1 MPVETYQQDRTRTDQ
16 TVRGQTEQAGPTDR
30 TQTGPTD
37 RTQTGRIPADQ
48 ADQADQTPADG
59 APRPAGPR
67 SPEARAAAAL
77 AEREADAS
85 HGARSGTAVAPGR
98 QEATGTGAPA
108 PAAPVQA
115 RQVATGGSSSA
126 TPAGPSSAP
135 PSASPAGSPAAPT
148 AEGAGEAPPARRRR
162 ARPAR
167 PDATLLPLPQVLR
180 DVVLCLARLV
190 VGVVLVAH
198 GLQKLAQGAPGT
210 AEGFAQ
216 MGVPQPEIAAIIAM
230 VAELG
235 GGVLL
240 ILGLMTPLAALL
252 PAVVLVGAV
261 VVHAGNG
268 LFVTEG
274 GWELAAT
281 LGAAC
286 LVLGAIGPGRLSV
299 DALLTRLRR
308 DR

>member
-16 TVRGQTEQAGPTDR
+16 TVRGQTVQAEQASPTDR
-30 TQTGPTD
+30 TQTG
-37 RTQTGRIPADQ
+37 QTGRIPADQ
-48 ADQADQTPADG
+48 AGRTPAGGTPADG

-77 AEREADAS
+77 AEREVDAS
-85 HGARSGTAVAPGR
+85 HGARSGTAVASGR

-108 PAAPVQA
+108 PAALVPA
-115 RQVATGGSSSA
+115 REVATDGSSSA

-135 PSASPAGSPAAPT
+135 PSASPAVSPAAST
-148 AEGAGEAPPARRRR
+148 AEGVGEAPPARRRR

>member
-1 MPVETYQQDRTRTDQ
+1 VEPGGRT
-16 TVRGQTEQAGPTDR
+16 
-30 TQTGPTD
+30 
-37 RTQTGRIPADQ
+37 
-48 ADQADQTPADG
+48 
-59 APRPAGPR
+59 
-67 SPEARAAAAL
+67 
-77 AEREADAS
+77 
-85 HGARSGTAVAPGR
+85 
-98 QEATGTGAPA
+98 

-115 RQVATGGSSSA
+115 RDVVTDGASSA
-126 TPAGPSSAP
+126 TPAAPTAGSTGSAGYSGSAGSSAAPSVSSAP
-135 PSASPAGSPAAPT
+135 SPTEPT
-148 AEGAGEAPPARRRR
+148 VEGAGDAPPARRRR

-167 PDATLLPLPQVLR
+167 PDATLLPLPQAAR
-180 DVVLCLARLV
+180 DVVLFLARLV
-190 VGVVLVAH
+190 VGVVLIAH
-198 GLQKLAQGAPGT
+198 GLQKLVQGAPGT

-216 MGVPQPEIAAIIAM
+216 MGVPQPEVAAIIAM

-252 PAVVLVGAV
+252 PAVVLIGAV

-286 LVLGAIGPGRLSV
+286 LVLGAVGPGRWSV
-299 DALLTRLRR
+299 DGLLTRLRR
-308 DR
+308 DH